1 MSVPEGG
8 LPDPDGHSPVEGGPP
23 LQGRHPSPTG
33 RRSRRAWVAISGL
46 TLRSR
51 LLLVGSIL
59 YLAVIFGVLLWRG
72 ISIEPEY
79 VVLALVLVA
88 FALGRGKQ
96 FIFDF
101 VPFLIL
107 FLAYE
112 QLGGLAGRTGIA
124 PHDTGAWEQALFGG
138 TLPNVWLQSR
148 LYNPTHNTIL
158 DWLTMGFYFMHFV
171 VPVGAGFILWL
182 KDRRT
187 YWMFVATL
195 LVMSLVAF
203 VFYLFFPTAPP
214 WYQYP
219 RQVHHVLPEIIN
231 RWGVNYYESPIF
243 TFDSDKFAAFPSM
256 HAAYPTLA
264 AVFLWSVDRKLGA
277 AFFAYSL
284 CVYFSIVYLG
294 EHYVVDIL
302 GAIVLVAV
310 VSLVMLQVS
319 ARLFPV
325 RTADAALV
333 SRRGDSRAG
342 R

>member
-1 MSVPEGG
+1 M
-8 LPDPDGHSPVEGGPP
+8 
-23 LQGRHPSPTG
+23 
-33 RRSRRAWVAISGL
+33 
-46 TLRSR
+46 
-51 LLLVGSIL
+51 LLVGSIL
-59 YLAVIFGVLLWRG
+59 YLAIIFGVLLWRG

-124 PHDTGAWEQALFGG
+124 PHDIGAWEQALFGG
-138 TLPNVWLQSR
+138 TLPNVWLQSH
-148 LYNPTHNTIL
+148 LYDPPHSTLLH
-158 DWLTMGFYFMHFV
+158 WLTMGFYFMHFV
-171 VPVGAGFILWL
+171 VPMGTGFILWL
-182 KDRRT
+182 KDRRR
-187 YWMFVATL
+187 YWIFVATL
-195 LVMSLVAF
+195 LAMSLVAF

-219 RQVHHVLPEIIN
+219 HQVHHVLDEVIN
-231 RWGVNYYESPIF
+231 GWGVNYYESPLF
-243 TFDSDKFAAFPSM
+243 TFDSDKFAAFPSL

-264 AVFLWSVDRKLGA
+264 AVSVWGLNRKLGV

-294 EHYVVDIL
+294 EHYVLDIL
-302 GAIVLVAV
+302 AAIVLVALVSTV
-310 VSLVMLQVS
+310 VFQVS
-319 ARLFPV
+319 ARLFPAQ
-325 RTADAALV
+325 TADSALV
-333 SRRGDSRAG
+333 SPRRGDSRT
-342 R
+342 RR